1 MPNIASIIRD
11 HVTLST
17 RCVDRLYVNGYLP
30 KLQTAQQ
37 LRWFLGVHLGQPVV
51 SPALFHRLRERFVGG
66 VRSFVR
72 EAAIP
77 AVRFE
82 RRQRKDAVA
91 AKYRRSFEGA
101 EGVVLVGVAQERAH
115 SFRGQKQV
123 GPRGRVDFSFH
134 RHHVYVNHFY
144 FYFQDREWGP
154 GFLKI
159 GSYLPY
165 PVKLC
170 LNGHEWVKQQLR
182 REGIGFESLDN
193 GFFTCQAPERLQ
205 AICDRLGAEDVQACF
220 DRWSRRLPWPLSAA
234 DRAAGYEH
242 RLSIWQL
249 ETSLTQVF
257 DRPLRGRQLF
267 EEILREHLDLGRPD
281 RIALIF
287 PRRLTQRTPPPPHG
301 YRTRILTRDVTP
313 TLRVD
318 YKRSHVKQYL
328 KLGRALRTETTINN
342 PYDFKVNKG
351 LDSLPYLRRLGDT
364 INRRLL
370 EVEVLSHH
378 CPLSE
383 TAFERLQRPTLA
395 QGQRTPALRFGDRRV
410 MALLQA
416 LCHLA
421 HVPAGFRN
429 RTLRREVAALLGDP
443 HYGSGQMTYDL
454 RRLRRRGLIARITG
468 TYRYVLTTYGLKV
481 ALFCSK
487 IYLRVLRPAWAR
499 TATSARCVPYR
510 LQRAL
515 QRVQTEINRLVD
527 AAQLQNLTHSARSGA
542 M

>member
-11 HVTLST
+11 QVTLST

-30 KLQTAQQ
+30 KLQAPKQ
-37 LRWFLGVHLGQPVV
+37 LRWFLGTHLGQPVV
-51 SPALFHRLRERFVGG
+51 SPALFRGLRERFVEA

-72 EAAIP
+72 EGAIP
-77 AVRFE
+77 VVRFE
-82 RRQRKDAVA
+82 RGQRKDDVA
-91 AKYRRSFEGA
+91 AQHRRRFEGA
-101 EGVVLVGVAQERAH
+101 EGVVFVGVAQERAS
-115 SFRGQKQV
+115 SFRGQKHV
-123 GPRGRVDFSFH
+123 GPTARVDFTFQ
-134 RHHVYVNHFY
+134 RHNVYVNHFY
-144 FYFQDREWGP
+144 FYFEDLEWGP
-154 GFLKI
+154 GFLKV

-170 LNGHEWVKQQLR
+170 LNGHEWAKQQLR

-193 GFFTCQAPERLQ
+193 GFFTCAAPQRLQ

-220 DRWSRRLPWPLSAA
+220 DRWSRRLPWPLSAE

-257 DRPLRGRQLF
+257 ARPVHGRQFF
-267 EEILREHLDLGRPD
+267 EEVLREHLDLGRPD
-281 RIALIF
+281 RIALLF
-287 PRRLTQRTPPPPHG
+287 PRRLTKRTPPPPHG

-328 KLGRALRTETTINN
+328 KQGRALRTETTINN

-351 LDSLPYLRRLGDT
+351 LENLAYLRRLGDT

-383 TAFERLQRPTLA
+383 TAFERLQRPTLED
-395 QGQRTPALRFGDRRV
+395 GHRTPALRFGDRRV

-429 RTLRREVAALLGDP
+429 RTLRPEVAALLGDP
-443 HYGSGQMTYDL
+443 HYGPGQMTYDL
-454 RRLRRRGLIARITG
+454 RRLRRKGLIARIAG
-468 TYRYVLTTYGLKV
+468 THRYIVTTYGLKV
-481 ALFCSK
+481 ALFVSK
-487 IYLRVLRPAWAR
+487 LYLRVLRPAWNHTQAAVR
-499 TATSARCVPYR
+499 SVPYR
-510 LQRAL
+510 LHRAL
-515 QRVQTEINRLVD
+515 QRVQTEIDRLVHN
-527 AAQLQNLTHSARSGA
+527 AQLQNLTQTPRSGA